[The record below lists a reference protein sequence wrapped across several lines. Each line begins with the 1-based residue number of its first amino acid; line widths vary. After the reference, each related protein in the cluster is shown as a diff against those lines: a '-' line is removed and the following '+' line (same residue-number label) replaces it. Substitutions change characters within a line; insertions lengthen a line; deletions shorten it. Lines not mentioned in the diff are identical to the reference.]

1 MLLIPLQTKDVAQ
14 DNRLGSLE
22 EDVAAQQ
29 VGLPSASPSPSMTE
43 QDLDRE
49 FSSSL
54 RAINTTCVR
63 LLLTSVRHW
72 HDLTAG

>member
-29 VGLPSASPSPSMTE
+29 VRL
-43 QDLDRE
+43 
-49 FSSSL
+49 SSL
-54 RAINTTCVR
+54 TPP
-63 LLLTSVRHW
+63 SQ
-72 HDLTAG
+72 